1 MNMVSAARNAE
12 PNPSAAT
19 PRLELRQVS
28 KLLNGTPI
36 VAGIDLTVAPGESVV
51 LLGSSG
57 CGKTT
62 TLRMVAGFIRPD
74 SGEIHLSGKVASG
87 PGVMVPTERRQLG
100 MVFQNYAVWPHKTVF
115 DNVAYG
121 LVVAR
126 HSRSDIR
133 DRVRRLLDVVQ
144 LGDKGD
150 RLPSE
155 LSGGQQQRVALA
167 RAIAT
172 EPSLLLLDEPLSNL
186 DAALR
191 QQMRFEL
198 KELHKRIGTTM
209 LYVTHD
215 QEEALI
221 LADRLIVM
229 NRGVV
234 EQEGS
239 PHEIYLRP
247 RSRFVASFVGT
258 TNLLEGRVKRKDAAT
273 GRIELEADCGIT
285 IRAGCH
291 ADTFA
296 QLHEG
301 ATAAAAVRPEDIVIE
316 PIGAP
321 QPGGTRVKLGA
332 AAFLGSR
339 YELHLDVERE
349 KCCAHVR
356 TLDAFTDGVAEM
368 RVNDEAA
375 WIVP

>member
-1 MNMVSAARNAE
+1 MNMVSGNMKLDQAAA
-12 PNPSAAT
+12 

-28 KLLNGTPI
+28 KLLSGTPI

-51 LLGSSG
+51 LLGPSG

-87 PGVMVPTERRQLG
+87 PGVMIPTERRQLG

-126 HSRSDIR
+126 HPRSEIR
-133 DRVRRLLDVVQ
+133 ERVRRLLEIVRLD
-144 LGDKGD
+144 DKGD

-186 DAALR
+186 DASLR

-234 EQEGS
+234 EQEG
-239 PHEIYLRP
+239 PPDEIYLRP

-258 TNLLEGRVKRKDAAT
+258 TNLLEGRVKRKDDAA
-273 GRIELEADCGIT
+273 GRIELEANCGLT

-291 ADTFA
+291 PETFA
-296 QLHEG
+296 QLREG
-301 ATAAAAVRPEDIVIE
+301 AVAAAAVRPEDVCIE
-316 PIGAP
+316 PMGAS
-321 QPGGTRVKLGA
+321 QQGGVRVKLGA
-332 AAFLGSR
+332 TAFLGSR
-339 YELHLDVERE
+339 YELHLDMESER
-349 KCCAHVR
+349 CCAHVR
-356 TLDAFTDGVAEM
+356 TLDAFVDGAAKM
-368 RVNDEAA
+368 RVNDAAA